1 VTFVLDP
8 ALPVL
13 LRPDGAVQVGWD
25 PRRAVL
31 VRPPS
36 GLSAAAM
43 ATVLRAMAVPTE
55 LTELHR
61 LALRHGLEDEAGFD
75 DVVYALLAVM
85 WVHNTLQWMVLRV
98 IDSFGPALSAA
109 DKATY
114 LDEQVIA
121 AKLTGLS
128 VVT

>member
-1 VTFVLDP
+1 
-8 ALPVL
+8 
-13 LRPDGAVQVGWD
+13 
-25 PRRAVL
+25 
-31 VRPPS
+31 
-36 GLSAAAM
+36 M

>member
-1 VTFVLDP
+1 
-8 ALPVL
+8 
-13 LRPDGAVQVGWD
+13 
-25 PRRAVL
+25 
-31 VRPPS
+31 
-36 GLSAAAM
+36 
-43 ATVLRAMAVPTE
+43 
-55 LTELHR
+55 
-61 LALRHGLEDEAGFD
+61 
-75 DVVYALLAVM
+75 M